1 MQANLDRL
9 RVLEQY
15 KHIVAP
21 FDGLVTSRTTDIG
34 ALINAGAGG
43 QPALFAISDVRRL
56 RVYVNVPQNYVPS
69 VTIGTHGEILVP
81 EHPGKTFPATVT
93 ASAQAVD
100 VASGTTRMQLI
111 VDNPDG
117 ELMTGAYANV
127 RLELRRPEVAIN
139 VPASALMFDQNGMYV
154 ATVDGDDRISL
165 KPVTIA
171 RDLGREVEIASGLSA
186 DDSVVESPPDGIETG
201 DRVRIAGALAHAS
214 HAVLCVAALPVVAL
228 RRHVRHRVR
237 SDRSR
242 ATGRAAAHVDGLRR
256 RS

>member
-1 MQANLDRL
+1 MRPCSAGQSLIKTGAVSTQDLDQRSADFANKQGIVKSVQANLDRL

-43 QPALFAISDVRRL
+43 QPALFVDLGCPQASRL
-56 RVYVNVPQNYVPS
+56 RQCSAELRAERP
-69 VTIGTHGEILVP
+69 IGTHGEIFVP

-111 VDNPDG
+111 VDNLDG
-117 ELMTGAYANV
+117 DLMTGAYANV

-139 VPASALMFDQNGMYV
+139 VPASSLMFDQNGKY
-154 ATVDGDDRISL
+154 
-165 KPVTIA
+165 
-171 RDLGREVEIASGLSA
+171 
-186 DDSVVESPPDGIETG
+186 
-201 DRVRIAGALAHAS
+201 
-214 HAVLCVAALPVVAL
+214 
-228 RRHVRHRVR
+228 
-237 SDRSR
+237 SR
-242 ATGRAAAHVDGLRR
+242 PWRG
-256 RS
+256 